1 MVTAPIK
8 TPVGVFTA
16 HFTEDGLAR
25 LEFPS
30 NHRPKRVL
38 PHPATRR
45 SPTLQRWVMQTQQA
59 LTQVLAGC
67 KPTVLPP
74 FDLSAGTDFQKAVW
88 LKLCTI
94 APGQTRSYGQLATA
108 LRRPKAARAVGQAC
122 SANPIP
128 VLIPC
133 HRVLTASGALGGFS
147 SGLDWKRQ
155 LLTREGVKVG
165 KHLARPRA

>member
-1 MVTAPIK
+1 MYVAPIK
-8 TPVGVFTA
+8 TPAGVFTA
-16 HFTEDGLAR
+16 YFTEDGLAR
-25 LEFPS
+25 LEFPG
-30 NHRPKRVL
+30 NHKS
-38 PHPATRR
+38 RR
-45 SPTLQRWVMQTQQA
+45 SVVRLTKHSSPTLQRWVAQTQQA

-94 APGQTRSYGQLATA
+94 APGQTRSYGQVAEA

-122 SANPIP
+122 GANPIP

-133 HRVLTASGALGGFS
+133 HRVLAANGALGGFS

-155 LLTREGVKVG
+155 LLAREGVKLVRPM
-165 KHLARPRA
+165 ARPRA

>member
-1 MVTAPIK
+1 MFAAPIK

-25 LEFPS
+25 LEFPA
-30 NHRPKRVL
+30 NHKP
-38 PHPATRR
+38 RR
-45 SPTLQRWVMQTQQA
+45 STARSTARYSPTLQRWIAQTQQA
-59 LTQVLAGC
+59 LAQVLAGC

-94 APGQTRSYGQLATA
+94 APGQTCSYGQVAAA
-108 LRRPKAARAVGQAC
+108 LRRPGAARAVGQAC
-122 SANPIP
+122 GANPIP

-133 HRVLTASGALGGFS
+133 HRVLAASGALGGFS

-155 LLTREGVKVG
+155 LLAREGITLDRQV
-165 KHLARPRA
+165 ARPRS